1 MNDSQKKSKD
11 RLQPVVAIDGP
22 AGSGKS
28 TAARLLAKRL
38 GFTLVD
44 TGALY
49 RGIAL
54 AAREKGISWSDGD
67 RLGVLAA
74 EIKLA
79 FKSGPEGATRLFIDG
94 VDRSDDIRTP
104 EISMGAS
111 DVSKHPQVRKAL
123 LGLQRDLGREGGVV
137 LEGRDIG
144 TVVFPDAETKVFL
157 TASVETR
164 AKRRELELKQLG
176 HSVEFENILEDLRKR
191 DAQDENRETAPLRV
205 AEDAIVVDTT
215 GLTIEDVIDRLVNI
229 VNRGRS
235 GIGTA

>member
-1 MNDSQKKSKD
+1 MNDSQRKSKG
-11 RLQPVVAIDGP
+11 RIQPVVAIDGP

-54 AAREKGISWSDGD
+54 AAREKSISWSDGD

-74 EIKLA
+74 EIKLT
-79 FKSGPEGATRLFIDG
+79 FKSGPEGTTRLLIDG
-94 VDRSDDIRTP
+94 IDRSDDIRTP

-123 LGLQRDLGREGGVV
+123 LGLQRALGQEGGVV

-144 TVVFPDAETKVFL
+144 TVVFPDAEIKVFL
-157 TASVETR
+157 TAGAETR

-176 HSVEFENILEDLRKR
+176 HNVEFENILEDLRKR
-191 DAQDENRETAPLRV
+191 DAQDENRATAPLCI
-205 AEDAIVVDTT
+205 AEDAIMMDTS
-215 GLTIEDVIDRLVNI
+215 GLTIDGVVDRLVDI
-229 VNRGRS
+229 VNRGR
-235 GIGTA
+235 